1 MFHDGGVFELF
12 FEDSFEVM
20 IEDTVSLDIMFF
32 LSA

>member
-12 FEDSFEVM
+12 FEDLFEVM
-20 IEDTVSLDIMFF
+20 IEDTVSLDLVF